1 MRSAA
6 LADER
11 PTLHAYRFVPEC
23 PERGARFRAMIA
35 ENSGRSDADRVG
47 LAHFSGHAARV
58 LQVWHSDARFI
69 GQTGQPMDLLYSGEG
84 DTFVSLLRIA
94 GGDVPPGAV
103 RAELLGAGAIVELE
117 SGMLRVLKRHFVPG
131 DLDEKLVFG
140 LTHILFPVL
149 EGLSRKHQ
157 ASDHGALGATTGLLK
172 TIAAFGDAAF
182 QAYRTREIRCVCPVH
197 R

>member
-1 MRSAA
+1 MVSTIQERVIAATVACLRPFARVLLRCGISYRQFAELAKRAFIEEA
-6 LADER
+6 LA
-11 PTLHAYRFVPEC
+11 
-23 PERGARFRAMIA
+23 ERGSRGRKANTSRVSVRTGVSRKEVARFRAMIA
-35 ENSGRSDADRVG
+35 ENSGRSDTDRVG

-117 SGMLRVLKRHFVPG
+117 SGMLRVLKRHFVPAT
-131 DLDEKLVFG
+131 
-140 LTHILFPVL
+140 LTR
-149 EGLSRKHQ
+149 SWCS
-157 ASDHGALGATTGLLK
+157 A
-172 TIAAFGDAAF
+172 
-182 QAYRTREIRCVCPVH
+182 
-197 R
+197 